1 MLQEF
6 SDMVKPAKYHRTLV
20 GVELTIAREKLD
32 LTQEAFAELC
42 GWSAPQQSRLEN
54 GENEIRIN
62 VTDKIIK
69 VLAEYTKN
77 RNWHTSFISL

>member
-1 MLQEF
+1 MPQEL

-32 LTQEAFAELC
+32 LTQEVFAELC

-54 GENEIRIN
+54 GENEVRIDITN
-62 VTDKIIK
+62 KITE
-69 VLAEYTKN
+69 VL
-77 RNWHTSFISL
+77 ISLQKS